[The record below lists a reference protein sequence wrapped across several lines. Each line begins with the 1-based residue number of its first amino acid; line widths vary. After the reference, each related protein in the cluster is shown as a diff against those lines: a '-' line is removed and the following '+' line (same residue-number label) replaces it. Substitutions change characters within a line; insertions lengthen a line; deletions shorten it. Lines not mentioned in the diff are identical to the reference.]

1 MILDIKN
8 IKKSF
13 FSWTFI
19 KKSNTVLDWLSLSIW
34 KWEIYGLLW
43 PNWVWKTTLI
53 NCILWFTDIQQGQIL
68 FWKKKLSQKV
78 LDKIWYVPDQTQYFE
93 HMTWWEMIWFTWKLL
108 KTKKTKLTNIAKSL
122 LEDVWLFFAKDLLIS
137 DYSAGMKKRLWIVLS
152 LLHDPDFLIR
162 DEPMAWLDPL
172 WRIVVTNIMQKLKK
186 QWKTILFSTHILH
199 DAEQICD
206 RVWILF
212 GGKLIFEDHIS
223 NLSISLEDL
232 FKQQILNRTNQI
244 K

>member
-13 FSWTFI
+13 FSWVFNKRENI
-19 KKSNTVLDWLSLSIW
+19 ILNWLSLHIW
-34 KWEIYGLLW
+34 EWEIYWLLW
-43 PNWVWKTTLI
+43 PNGVWKTTLI
-53 NCILWFTDIQQGQIL
+53 NCVLWFTDIQEGQI
-68 FWKKKLSQKV
+68 FFGWKKISQKV
-78 LDKIWYVPDQTQYFE
+78 LDKIWYVPDQTQYFK
-93 HMTWWEMIWFTWKLL
+93 HMTGWEMILFIGKLSRI
-108 KTKKTKLTNIAKSL
+108 TKNKLTKTAEEL
-122 LEDVWLFFAKDLLIS
+122 LEEVWLFFAKDLLIS

-152 LLHDPDFLIR
+152 LLHDPIFLIR

-172 WRIVVTNIMQKLKK
+172 WRIVVTNIMKRLKK
-186 QWKTILFSTHILH
+186 QWKTILFSTHILY

-212 GGKLIFEDHIS
+212 NGKFIFEDYIS
-223 NLSISLEDL
+223 NLSTSLEDL
-232 FKQQILNRTNQI
+232 FKQQILNKIDQI